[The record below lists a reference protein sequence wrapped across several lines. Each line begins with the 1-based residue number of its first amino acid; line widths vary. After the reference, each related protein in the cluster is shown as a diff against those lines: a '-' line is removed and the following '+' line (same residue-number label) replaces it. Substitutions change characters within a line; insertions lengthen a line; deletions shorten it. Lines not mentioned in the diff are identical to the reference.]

1 MARFKV
7 TNVKKSQ
14 AEGFAPV
21 SVKLEAGPAQ
31 RSQFEGKPW
40 GSDDRP
46 TGNEPL
52 TVASAQE
59 RNVQELSF
67 ASPKGDESRNDDREF
82 EWGRPL
88 LGGSSDEE
96 DFKEEDGSSFNRVS
110 ITLQGSERRI
120 VKPDQEFIE
129 EYTDDT
135 GRRVKRI
142 AKVTS
147 TKTITRVER
156 QAPSCMLAI
165 NVPGEDNEN
174 TEEYIDEHGRQVK
187 RVIRSTVSESTK
199 TVVRDGAV
207 KFILSPGKS
216 SEEDFEE
223 HSEDTE
229 RIQTFTTAHGY
240 RGQKISKSSFK
251 TQLKGGSESVTS
263 ISPQGISAAQISQ
276 LSTGDT
282 FDDGVF
288 PVKVDRDISYP
299 EWMELG
305 KEDRPPSKEV
315 STSSIQIER
324 YPTQFQRES
333 APEKPGVI
341 EEVVPFT
348 VEKRPLVIPLG
359 AFEVEEDSLA
369 VRGRKRIEP
378 PAGGLPELP
387 VIPRKKVH
395 KEIPSSLL
403 SESDMPESE
412 PQGKVFELASPVYQQ
427 TGDEEVVPS
436 VLTQQVVHPE
446 WMIERRPSPT
456 REIPNV
462 EGYCAVLAYEPMPH
476 ETKGDMQREPGS
488 VSETVVA
495 ANLNREVV
503 FPEITEI
510 QEEKKTVTI
519 KGGVVVRQFT
529 ERPISTKS
537 VEDEERQAE
546 TSEITYPVIQAP
558 TEEAAER
565 LDEDGV
571 QVGGSVN
578 QTTRSHNVVPSVQT
592 RSVVL
597 PEWMVEIEPTGKDKE
612 SWLILSTESM
622 HPQPEEKFER
632 QSKCLEQTV
641 TSSTLDREVSIPEI
655 EGTDNALLEE
665 CVDKNG
671 DRIKTI
677 IKRSIETSFVRSAS
691 DGDTEKPEAK
701 ISESAA
707 PVNLKKQNED
717 VIPMTQTREIVLP
730 EWMVESEP
738 NPKLEYKHH
747 TASPS
752 LLTTGPK
759 RTDPLAFASDTIK
772 ESVTATT
779 LNREIIIPE
788 IEDKKN
794 EDPEK
799 VTEYVDESGARFS
812 NVFYSDEKVPPR
824 KTRDVD
830 LPKWMVGIPPSTEGE
845 EKPHDGISCLIR
857 PSELSQQEPEQVG
870 SETVLEGVST
880 AALNRGFV
888 NPEIE
893 DTGDESAVEV
903 AEFVDENG
911 VRVRR
916 IVRQTMTTR
925 STVQRRI
932 FYQGEPDTE
941 FDSGFEN
948 VVPSVRNRDIV
959 LPEWMVVRDATP
971 TKETPSDNISL
982 ILRSESKQS
991 LNQQQDTEK
1000 VHESVTASTL
1010 NREIVIPDLQSVG
1023 PLEEVEEY
1031 DDKSGVQV
1039 KGIVKRVITT
1049 TSMKRESAHSQPV
1062 EVRFPA
1068 ALSQFV
1074 LPEEKEEN
1082 LVESSTVER
1091 IVITRS
1097 VLHSSVDE
1105 EGEEIQTKFFESAA
1119 PVCVEGNSEDI
1130 VPSRQ
1135 FRDIVLPKWMVN
1147 SEPTQAEQM
1156 QPDEGITWVVLVPEL
1171 QQPEPREHDAEV
1183 VSESVV
1189 ATTLS
1194 REVVIPEVE
1203 DSETATSRAEVV
1215 YLENVSPQA
1224 VILGDG
1230 RPSSPRRGSI
1240 PFEASSIQGYIV
1252 LIETLN
1258 QYVMEHRSMI
1268 FICSSQHM
1276 QFNFVLENF
1285 LHWILVTLKTLCWMV
1300 PVSWQLSEVQE
1311 QLQQIKVLKSRGIY
1325 EHVHDSCQSC

>member
-1 MARFKV
+1 M
-7 TNVKKSQ
+7 
-14 AEGFAPV
+14 

-31 RSQFEGKPW
+31 RSHFEGKPW

-46 TGNEPL
+46 PGKESE
-52 TVASAQE
+52 TVVSAQK
-59 RNVQELSF
+59 RNAQELSF
-67 ASPKGDESRNDDREF
+67 ASPKGGESGKDDREF

-129 EYTDDT
+129 EYTDDA

-142 AKVTS
+142 SKVTA

-156 QAPSCMLAI
+156 QAPSCILAI
-165 NVPGEDNEN
+165 NVPGEVNEN
-174 TEEYIDEHGRQVK
+174 TEEYIDEHGRRVK

-207 KFILSPGKS
+207 KFVLSPGKS
-216 SEEDFEE
+216 SEEGFKE

-229 RIQTFTTAHGY
+229 RIQTFTTSLGY

-263 ISPQGISAAQISQ
+263 ISSQGISAPQISQ

-288 PVKVDRDISYP
+288 PVKVYRDISYP

-305 KEDRPPSKEV
+305 KEDHPPSEEV

-324 YPTQFQRES
+324 YPTQLQRES

-348 VEKRPLVIPLG
+348 VEKRPLVIPLE

-369 VRGRKRIEP
+369 LRGRKRMEP

-387 VIPRKKVH
+387 VIPRKKAH
-395 KEIPSSLL
+395 KEIPSSML

-436 VLTQQVVHPE
+436 VLNQQVVHPE

-456 REIPNV
+456 GEIPNV
-462 EGYCAVLAYEPMPH
+462 EGFLAYEPMPH
-476 ETKGDMQREPGS
+476 ETKGDLQREPDS
-488 VSETVVA
+488 VSENVVA
-495 ANLNREVV
+495 TNLSREVV
-503 FPEITEI
+503 IPEITDM

-519 KGGVVVRQFT
+519 QGGVVVRQST

-537 VEDEERQAE
+537 VEDEERQVE
-546 TSEITYPVIQAP
+546 TMEATYSVIQAP
-558 TEEAAER
+558 TGEAAER

-571 QVGGSVN
+571 QVGGSIN
-578 QTTRSHNVVPSVQT
+578 QTTRSDDVVPSVQT

-597 PEWMVEIEPTGKDKE
+597 PEWMVEIESTGKDKE
-612 SWLILSTESM
+612 SWLILSTETI

-632 QSKCLEQTV
+632 QSKCSEEAV
-641 TSSTLDREVSIPEI
+641 TPSTLDREVSMPEI
-655 EGTDNALLEE
+655 EDTDNALLEE
-665 CVDKNG
+665 ITERVDKNG
-671 DRIKTI
+671 DRIKTV
-677 IKRSIETSFVRSAS
+677 IKRSIETSLVRSAS
-691 DGDTEKPEAK
+691 DGGTEKPEAK
-701 ISESAA
+701 IFESAA
-707 PVNLKKQNED
+707 PVYLKKQNED
-717 VIPMTQTREIVLP
+717 VIPAMQTREIVLP
-730 EWMVESEP
+730 DWMVESKP
-738 NPKLEYKHH
+738 NPKLEDKHH
-747 TASPS
+747 TASPC
-752 LLTTGPK
+752 LLTTDAK
-759 RTDPLAFASDTIK
+759 RTDPLVFASDTIK

-794 EDPEK
+794 EEPHGTDVPI
-799 VTEYVDESGARFS
+799 S
-812 NVFYSDEKVPPR
+812 NVFYSEEEKVPPL

-830 LPKWMVGIPPSTEGE
+830 LPKWVVGVPRSTEE
-845 EKPHDGISCLIR
+845 EGKPHGGISCLIR
-857 PSELSQQEPEQVG
+857 PSELNQQEPEQVG
-870 SETVLEGVST
+870 SETVLESVST
-880 AALNRGFV
+880 TTLNRGFV

-893 DTGDESAVEV
+893 DTGDESAEEV

-941 FDSGFEN
+941 FDKGFEN
-948 VVPSVRNRDIV
+948 VIPSVRSREIV
-959 LPEWMVVRDATP
+959 LPEWMVVRDPTP
-971 TKETPSDNISL
+971 TEETAIDSISL
-982 ILRSESKQS
+982 ILRSESKQPQ
-991 LNQQQDTEK
+991 NQQQDAEK

-1010 NREIVIPDLQSVG
+1010 NREIVIPELQNVG

-1031 DDKSGVQV
+1031 DDKRGVQV

-1062 EVRFPA
+1062 EVGFPA

-1082 LVESSTVER
+1082 LDESSTVER
-1091 IVITRS
+1091 IVTTRS
-1097 VLHSSVDE
+1097 VLHPSADE
-1105 EGEEIQTKFFESAA
+1105 EGEGEGKEIQTKVFESAA
-1119 PVCVEGNSEDI
+1119 PVCVEGDSEDI

-1135 FRDIVLPKWMVN
+1135 FRDTVLPEWMVN

-1156 QPDEGITWVVLVPEL
+1156 QPDEGITWVVLVPEP

-1183 VSESVV
+1183 VRESVV

-1203 DSETATSRAEVV
+1203 DSEAATSRAEVV

-1224 VILGDG
+1224 VILGHG

-1240 PFEASSIQGYIV
+1240 PFEASSIQRYIV
-1252 LIETLN
+1252 IIETLN

-1285 LHWILVTLKTLCWMV
+1285 LDWILVTLKTLCWMV
-1300 PVSWQLSEVQE
+1300 PVSWQLSEIQE

-1325 EHVHDSCQSC
+1325 